1 MLEKIMEKIAFVEV
15 MKDVA
20 EQITR
25 LKESY
30 QSAKESCEKTY
41 NECEEE
47 NYWKKS
53 YLKDIEEYDRKISAI
68 DKISEFLLKM
78 M

>member
-15 MKDVA
+15 MRDVA
-20 EQITR
+20 EQLTR

-30 QSAKESCEKTY
+30 QSAKESCEKSY
-41 NECEEE
+41 EECEEE

-53 YLKDIEEYDRKISAI
+53 YLKDIEEYERKISAI